1 MLTELIKS
9 EMLTKIE
16 GMLQQTANRDL
27 FSSSEMQDVFLDLH
41 SAISKLDFDKKKE
54 EVNE

>member
-9 EMLTKIE
+9 ELLTKIE